1 MWYDYCNCTRLF
13 SLDRDLVD
21 LFFKVHMQGH
31 SRKTWRFP
39 IWIFTIIYV
48 YFLCYVYSFY
58 VIICIFSYV
67 SKNIFLRIFMSTH
80 VLDFRVKKIDTR
92 KLNNISYFYYFRKN
106 LLSHNFSNLDK
117 SEFTNLLINHYFNY
131 FLSHSLLYPY
141 NVGINSLKLHLLFSH
156 LKPPKTCTI
165 NNYMNIIMRSHY
177 FQETLDRLLI

>member
-1 MWYDYCNCTRLF
+1 
-13 SLDRDLVD
+13 
-21 LFFKVHMQGH
+21 MQGNSRNDLKVSYMNIYYTIYIVRLYVH
-31 SRKTWRFP
+31 SIYVK
-39 IWIFTIIYV
+39 IWIF
-48 YFLCYVYSFY
+48 
-58 VIICIFSYV
+58 SYI

-92 KLNNISYFYYFRKN
+92 KLDNISYFYYFRKN

-141 NVGINSLKLHLLFSH
+141 NVGINSLKLHLPFSH
-156 LKPPKTCTI
+156 LKPPKTYTI
-165 NNYMNIIMRSHY
+165 NNYMNIIIRSHY